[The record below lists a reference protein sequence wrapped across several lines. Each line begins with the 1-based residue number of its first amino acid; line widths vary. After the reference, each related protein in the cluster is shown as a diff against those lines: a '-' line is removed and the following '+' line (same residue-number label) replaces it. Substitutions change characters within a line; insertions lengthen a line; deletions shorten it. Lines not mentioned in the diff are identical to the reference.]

1 MDDDIETSQ
10 SSQES
15 DSDVDI
21 GMKASTYTTVKC
33 NIETIVYSWPNIEKQ
48 LASLYIR
55 LVQELAT
62 TCIRY
67 YWNNV
72 DVLIVACA
80 IAESYAIVKD
90 NERQCPKP
98 LKILNIRPDNQTSAE
113 RSLLVLG
120 TWVSVLSPN

>member
-48 LASLYIR
+48 LA
-55 LVQELAT
+55 
-62 TCIRY
+62 
-67 YWNNV
+67 
-72 DVLIVACA
+72 
-80 IAESYAIVKD
+80 
-90 NERQCPKP
+90 
-98 LKILNIRPDNQTSAE
+98 
-113 RSLLVLG
+113 
-120 TWVSVLSPN
+120 